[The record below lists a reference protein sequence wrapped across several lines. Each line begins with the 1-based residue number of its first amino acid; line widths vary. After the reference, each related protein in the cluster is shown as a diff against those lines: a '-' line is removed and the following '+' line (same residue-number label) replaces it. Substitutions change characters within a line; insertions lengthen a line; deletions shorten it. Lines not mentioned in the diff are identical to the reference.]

1 MPPSFATGL
10 ERYDFL
16 CPSSVLFGIGRFA
29 ELGDMAT
36 RFGRKAWLV
45 TGSRS
50 LEACGG
56 EAAVAALLRTAGL
69 DVIRVGT
76 CTGEPT
82 VADVASVVRELPP
95 LEGREAVVVAIG
107 GGATI
112 DLAKAVAALAT
123 NLSNL
128 PDCDEDTVAD
138 HLEGVGRGLPIVRP
152 RNPLHHR

>member
-36 RFGRKAWLV
+36 RFGREAWLV

-56 EAAVAALLRTAGL
+56 EAAVTALLRTAGL
-69 DVIRVGT
+69 DDSTASPT
-76 CTGEPT
+76 C
-82 VADVASVVRELPP
+82 
-95 LEGREAVVVAIG
+95 G
-107 GGATI
+107 GCRA
-112 DLAKAVAALAT
+112 
-123 NLSNL
+123 
-128 PDCDEDTVAD
+128 
-138 HLEGVGRGLPIVRP
+138 
-152 RNPLHHR
+152 